1 MSMPLTPAPV
11 EALEAR
17 LNVRWPNIAAARD
30 LAVQTRAKLRGV
42 LIGIDSEDSSVVVS
56 GSLARDEFTTGSDI
70 DWSLLIDGQADP
82 NVVDTLPRIEEIIDA
97 IAAKPPGREGTFG
110 ALSFS
115 HDLIHQIG
123 GEDDTNRNTT
133 RRILLLLESSPI
145 GRPDAYERV
154 LKSILQ
160 RYINEDDGFR
170 RGSGRY
176 HVPRF
181 LQNDFARYWRTMAVD
196 FAYKRRSRHGRGAA
210 MRNFK
215 LRMSCKLIYVSGLLT
230 CFSCELK
237 LSGRP
242 GGHPCPAPG
251 GSPECIACLR
261 DFLRLTPLEIL
272 ATTLLAFPHLDATA
286 RTLFNAYDRFLGLLA
301 DKKSRDYL
309 ESLPPDPD
317 THDATWGEA
326 RQITHEFRD
335 HCSKCS
341 STSRA
346 IYTISLR
353 CTESFNASY
362 HRLFHRRAG
371 IR

>member
-1 MSMPLTPAPV
+1 MSLPLTPSPI

-17 LNVRWPNIAAARD
+17 LNVRGANIAAARD
-30 LAVQTRAKLRGV
+30 LAVQTRAALKRA
-42 LIGIDSEDSSVVVS
+42 LIGLDSEDSSVVVS
-56 GSLARDEFTTGSDI
+56 GSLARDEFTLGSDI

-82 NVVDTLPRIEEIIDA
+82 NVIDMLPRIEDIVKGVA
-97 IAAKPPGREGTFG
+97 GKPPGREGTFG
-110 ALSFS
+110 TLTFS

-133 RRILLLLESSPI
+133 RRILLLLESFPV

-196 FAYKRRSRHGRGAA
+196 FAYKRRSRFGHGAA
-210 MRNFK
+210 MRNF
-215 LRMSCKLIYVSGLLT
+215 S

-237 LSGRP
+237 LNDRP
-242 GGHPCPAPG
+242 RLFPCLSPV
-251 GSPECIACLR
+251 GSPECVACLR

-272 ATTLLAFPHLDATA
+272 ATTLLAFPHLDPTA
-286 RTLFNAYDRFLGLLA
+286 LVLFNAYDRFLGLLA
-301 DKKSRDYL
+301 DQTSHDYL
-309 ESLPPDPD
+309 ESLPPDPEP
-317 THDATWGEA
+317 HDATWAEA
-326 RQITHEFRD
+326 RCITHEFRD
-335 HCSKCS
+335 ALLEMFFDER
-341 STSRA
+341 SRLHDL
-346 IYTISLR
+346 TKM
-353 CTESFNASY
+353 
-362 HRLFHRRAG
+362 
-371 IR
+371 